1 MRLLLILFF
10 HILRG
15 GVELPSI
22 SFEGFNE
29 VTVDRFVNRFV
40 NEAQLADEVT
50 VDTNVNKTQLF
61 DEVIVDTN
69 VKLGRGQRFPQ

>member
-29 VTVDRFVNRFV
+29 VTIDSNV

-50 VDTNVNKTQLF
+50 VDTNVNKTKLF